1 LIHEPSNKRSPD
13 GDGSETI
20 RGCSGGW
27 NERNHGK
34 PRRRGERACDTCHKT
49 RQRVGVASAPSAVV
63 TTTHCGG
70 RALTSDTRGRGQA
83 DRPPGGPRPTERE
96 ERQRWGRVRAGG
108 GRWARGARRRTTR
121 SSGPRARVARPAAA
135 DATVRCSNPQRDSRL
150 MITLVPYDP
159 AWPIMFEVEANQ
171 IRGVFRDLAL
181 RVEHVGSTAV
191 PGLSAKPVI
200 DIQAS
205 VACLT
210 PFEPYLRLL
219 ASVGY
224 PHVPLGEFDRVYPLL
239 QIWDSG
245 GNAR

>member
-1 LIHEPSNKRSPD
+1 MEAKRS
-13 GDGSETI
+13 G
-20 RGCSGGW
+20 
-27 NERNHGK
+27 
-34 PRRRGERACDTCHKT
+34 A
-49 RQRVGVASAPSAVV
+49 AVV
-63 TTTHCGG
+63 GGTREIMASHAVEEREPATHATRRDSGSAWPQRHRLWSRRPTAVAGPSRQTREVVARQTG
-70 RALTSDTRGRGQA
+70 R
-83 DRPPGGPRPTERE
+83 PGGPRPTERE

-219 ASVGY
+219 ASVAY
-224 PHVPLGEFDRVYPLL
+224 PHVPLGEFDRVYLLL

-245 GNAR
+245 VNAR

>member
-1 LIHEPSNKRSPD
+1 MSTKLGQVHT
-13 GDGSETI
+13 GG
-20 RGCSGGW
+20 GCVPGAG
-27 NERNHGK
+27 
-34 PRRRGERACDTCHKT
+34 A
-49 RQRVGVASAPSAVV
+49 
-63 TTTHCGG
+63 
-70 RALTSDTRGRGQA
+70 GRGAQGVEPRGPA
-83 DRPPGGPRPTERE
+83 VLGLALLALRPL
-96 ERQRWGRVRAGG
+96 
-108 GRWARGARRRTTR
+108 
-121 SSGPRARVARPAAA
+121 
-135 DATVRCSNPQRDSRL
+135 TVTVSCSNPQRDSRL

-205 VACLT
+205 VAYLT

-245 GNAR
+245 VNAR